1 MFDGDSADGSDDGG
15 GRRWLAAVPL
25 AMVAALVAVVA
36 LYLLGVV
43 GAPSVGVV
51 DAGEWGEVTE
61 DRTEVVTTVWVRNPN
76 PIGTAFGPGL
86 TAEYDIAFNGVTV
99 AVGDESGLAVPP
111 GNTTMRFRTA
121 LRNER
126 IPEWWVAYVRA
137 NETLRVAADAT
148 VRADVGPSPAV
159 SRTFERNR
167 TMLTESRPVVDA
179 VSGAVDRTRGRYT
192 RRVDFGERAPRLA
205 RSLGLGGESLTVG
218 YEVERGRAT
227 WGTVTE
233 NRTTLLLHL
242 RVRNPGDVPVPAAP
256 AAVRASVDANG
267 VRLFETDAEALSVR
281 NLGPEEVLRPGE
293 TRTLTV
299 AARMDNDNI
308 DEWFTRHVR
317 RGERSTV
324 TARIR
329 LLVDHPLT
337 NATLRLPA
345 DGPATRACSVRTA
358 LLVDNRTA
366 GATCGADGSANARER
381 VRATARSLSTAQ
393 SGPVANPVPLPSR
406 PSDGNPGR
414 QYNSATDARKA
425 TVEMS
430 TE

>member
-1 MFDGDSADGSDDGG
+1 MFDGDSADGSDDGDG
-15 GRRWLAAVPL
+15 SRRRWLAAVPL
-25 AMVAALVAVVA
+25 AVVVALVALLV

-51 DAGEWGEVTE
+51 DAGDWGDVDEE
-61 DRTEVVTTVWVRNPN
+61 RTEVVTTVWVRNPN
-76 PIGTAFGPGL
+76 PVGTAFGPGL
-86 TAEYDIAFNGVTV
+86 TVEYDIAFNGVTV

-111 GNTTMRFRTA
+111 GNTTMRFHTS

-167 TMLTESRPVVDA
+167 TMLSDSRPVVDA
-179 VSGAVDRTRGRYT
+179 VSGAVDRTHGRYT
-192 RRVDFGERAPRLA
+192 RTVDFGERAP
-205 RSLGLGGESLTVG
+205 SLLESVGVDRDSVTVG
-218 YEVERGRAT
+218 YEVERGWAS
-227 WGTVTE
+227 WGSVTE
-233 NRTTLLLHL
+233 NRTTMLVHL

-281 NLGPEEVLRPGE
+281 DLGPDEVLRPGE

-299 AARMDNDNI
+299 AATMDNDRV
-308 DEWFTRHVR
+308 DEWFTSHVR

-324 TARIR
+324 TARVR

-337 NATLRLPA
+337 NATIRLPA
-345 DGPATRACSVRTA
+345 DGPATRDCSVRTA
-358 LLVDNRTA
+358 LLVDDQTA
-366 GATCGADGSANARER
+366 GATCGADASTGLRDARAR
-381 VRATARSLSTAQ
+381 RFTQFVRHRFRTTAFPAASTA
-393 SGPVANPVPLPSR
+393 AR
-406 PSDGNPGR
+406 P
-414 QYNSATDARKA
+414 T
-425 TVEMS
+425 
-430 TE
+430 

>member
-1 MFDGDSADGSDDGG
+1 MFDGDSTDGSDDGDGG
-15 GRRWLAAVPL
+15 GRRWLAAIPL
-25 AMVAALVAVVA
+25 AMVVALVALVA
-36 LYLLGVV
+36 LYLLGVF
-43 GAPSVGVV
+43 GAPSVGVA
-51 DAGEWGEVTE
+51 DAGEWGTVTE
-61 DRTEVVTTVWVRNPN
+61 ERTEVVTTVWVRNPN

-121 LRNER
+121 LRNKR

-159 SRTFERNR
+159 SRTFERDR
-167 TMLTESRPVVDA
+167 TMLRESRPVVDA

-192 RRVDFGERAPRLA
+192 RTVDFGERAPRLA
-205 RSLGLGGESLTVG
+205 GGLGLDGESLTVG
-218 YEVERGRAT
+218 YEVERGWAS

-233 NRTTLLLHL
+233 NRTTMLVHL

-281 NLGPEEVLRPGE
+281 ELGADEVLRPGE
-293 TRTLTV
+293 ERTLTV
-299 AARMDNDNI
+299 AATMDNDNV

-317 RGERSTV
+317 NGERSTV
-324 TARIR
+324 TARVR

-366 GATCGADGSANARER
+366 GATCGADGPAGVRDR
-381 VRATARSLSTAQ
+381 VRSTAH
-393 SGPVANPVPLPSR
+393 PAPSPSL

-414 QYNSATDARKA
+414 QYSSATEARKA